1 MVKVDDGI
9 GNLGGAGLLEQRN
22 IGGREAYLLSKQVR
36 TDGSLLFEL
45 ADEVI
50 PLVERLRAR
59 GALTADPELLGPTVR
74 EWGLRGPVAIGSH
87 GKGREGLAAVEDNL
101 GPGRGLIS
109 DECLRFP
116 RVCAGE
122 ADFFGETVG
131 ACGER
136 HLNGLL
142 ERAW

>member
-1 MVKVDDGI
+1 M
-9 GNLGGAGLLEQRN
+9 
-22 IGGREAYLLSKQVR
+22 
-36 TDGSLLFEL
+36 
-45 ADEVI
+45 I
-50 PLVERLRAR
+50 PLVERLGSR
-59 GALTADPELLGPTVR
+59 GALTADPELLGPSVR
-74 EWGLRGPVAIGSH
+74 ERGLRCPAAIGGH
-87 GKGREGLAAVEDNL
+87 GKGWEGLAAIEDDFRA
-101 GPGRGLIS
+101 GRGLIS